1 MSKQPTD
8 FNDVVQVAGKKA
20 LQTIKKKVESAVD
33 SAKGD
38 KFGPFLFGPR
48 GVFRDKDEDTVQ
60 VCSPLRPIAL
70 THPALGE
77 LGSWG
82 VLIDVKDPNGIWHP
96 LHLQTTAL
104 VERGGEA
111 ARAAF
116 VALGGTI
123 TSGARKTGFID
134 AVFAI
139 VEHGRNLPRY
149 VNVSLP
155 GWIETD
161 KGQAYVMPNGAVIPK
176 SANVF
181 LSGHVVH
188 GYRTAGTPE
197 GWRAG
202 PGELCRGNSCLM
214 FAVSL
219 PLTAPLLKLMSRQGQ
234 IVNFYARS
242 SQGKTTLLVV
252 VSSVIGSRELVGSFN
267 STMTAMEI
275 MASTRNDGLLISDET
290 GQADA
295 EKLPNLAFGVGN
307 GTTRN
312 RATDRGNLA
321 APVRHYKSIMLCA
334 GEAPFREIA
343 KGRDGKG
350 ELYQGQLVRFV
361 DTPVSRAYG
370 VFDYLHGRPDGGA
383 FADELRRMCDENHG
397 HVFLAF
403 MEKLVAELRR
413 DRAGVV
419 ARIEKIEAEFL
430 TTYVPTNA
438 GGQVRRVA
446 KSFSLIAAAGELGIE
461 YGVLPWGNREASASV
476 AELFL
481 AWLRER
487 GTHGDG
493 EETELLKK
501 VEMAL
506 TRDGASRFEEID
518 SGQRAA
524 GRPVIDRR
532 GWKRSIASVTGSSI
546 TEYFLPSE
554 QFKELVRPA
563 PVRWA
568 ADVLRQHGWLQPG
581 EGGGH
586 TRREI
591 LPGLGRQRVYVL
603 SAPEEEQGEDS
614 PQFDPDD
621 RPPF

>member
-8 FNDVVQVAGKKA
+8 FNDVVQVAGKKTLPA
-20 LQTIKKKVESAVD
+20 IKKQFESAVD
-33 SAKGD
+33 ANKGV

-70 THPALGE
+70 THPAPGE
-77 LGSWG
+77 SGSWG
-82 VLIDVKDPNGIWHP
+82 VLVEAKDPNGIWRP

-116 VALGGTI
+116 VAQGGVI
-123 TSGARKTGFID
+123 AAGARKTGFSD
-134 AVFAI
+134 ALFAI
-139 VEHGRNLPRY
+139 VEHGRNLPRH

-161 KGQAYVMPNGAVIPK
+161 KGPAYAMPNGTVIPK
-176 SANVF
+176 SADVF

-188 GYRTAGTPE
+188 GYRTAGTLA
-197 GWRAG
+197 GWRSSI
-202 PGELCRGNSCLM
+202 GELCRGNSCLM

-219 PLTAPLLKLMSRQGQ
+219 PLTAPFLKLMNRQGL
-234 IVNFYARS
+234 IVDLYAMS
-242 SQGKTTLLVV
+242 SKGKTTLLVAA
-252 VSSVIGSRELVGSFN
+252 SSVIGSRELVGSFN
-267 STMTAMEI
+267 ATMTAVEI
-275 MASTRNDGLLISDET
+275 TASTRNDGLVIFDEI
-290 GQADA
+290 GQGDA
-295 EKLPNLAFGVGN
+295 EKLPSIAYGVGN
-307 GTTRN
+307 GTTRS
-312 RATDRGNLA
+312 RANDQGKLA
-321 APVRHYKSIMLCA
+321 APPRHYKTIMVCA
-334 GEAPFREIA
+334 GEAPFRDIA

-397 HVFLAF
+397 HVFPAF

-446 KSFSLIAAAGELGIE
+446 RSFSLIAAAGELGVE
-461 YGVLPWGNREASASV
+461 YGLLPWGKGEASAGV

-493 EETELLKK
+493 EEAELLKK
-501 VEMAL
+501 VETAL

-524 GRPVIDRR
+524 GRPIIDRR
-532 GWKRSIASVTGSSI
+532 GWKRSIASITGSSI

-581 EGGGH
+581 EGEGH